1 MTERFQSRGL
11 RVSPVHVQGRF
22 HSSLHSSVAERIIN
36 FCDTSEEM
44 RFPPVEKLQAPLRS
58 SLDGAIITTGSLAEL
73 ALENM
78 LLKPPDWYGTVK
90 AALLQ
95 SSNKV
100 AGFVGFGNHIPASL
114 LQTPGLQVLSLGHE
128 ASEGR
133 QHTEAPNIS
142 GLANGATIN
151 GTHDCTNGILPKIML
166 KASEYPPHS
175 IAITGMACRFPEADS
190 VDEFWELLLSGASIV
205 EPAPERLKLP
215 KAADESGTKWWGSFI
230 RNPETFD
237 HRFFK
242 KSSREALAWDP
253 QTRVLMEVVYEAM
266 EASGYFGAKAEPES
280 VDYGLYVGAVM
291 SNWYD
296 NVSCHA
302 PSAYATIGTSRSF
315 FSGSVSHHFGW
326 TGPALTIDTACS
338 SSLVAINAACKAI
351 MSGECSRAVAGGTN
365 VFTSPFDY
373 RNLQAAGFLSPTGAC
388 KPFDI
393 SGDGYCRGEGVGV
406 VVLKKLEDA
415 IKENDNILGVIV
427 GSAMNQNHHTS
438 HITVPH
444 SGSQINLYNKVMNL
458 AGVTPESVSYIEA
471 HGTGTGVGD
480 PIECHSI
487 RHAFGGL
494 QRDQTLHFASVKGNI
509 GHTEATAGVAGLIKV
524 LLMMQ
529 HSKIPPQP
537 NFKTLNPNIPPLEK
551 DRMEIPTSVL
561 KWTPPVRLACVNSYG
576 AAGSNAAVIV
586 RQKPEMPSESILKST
601 QQMSKYPLFIS
612 AASANSL
619 LTYCEKL
626 LSYVKDLKSE
636 KHVLMSDLT
645 FNLADRANHSLPHM
659 LSTTVTDVT
668 DLKTKLA
675 EAVSGSIEFKSE
687 VPQNPKPVVLVF
699 GGQENDFIGISEQ
712 FCESFSL
719 FRHHLQQC
727 DEVLLSLG
735 YNSIFPSIFQ
745 RTTISNIITLH
756 SALFSV
762 QYSSAKAW
770 MDCGLQVSAVVG
782 HSFGQLT
789 ALCISG
795 CLSLQDALKLVAGR
809 AEIMLNHWG
818 PERGNMLWIGTN
830 SQKVSEILGSL
841 NLRLNGDYV
850 EIACYNGSESHV
862 AVGSAPAIET
872 LEKFVTSERGSVRTK
887 KLRVTHGFHS
897 KFTDALLP
905 HITALAESLTWNK
918 PTIHLET
925 CDDGRSITEPD
936 SRLVPDHTR
945 KPVFFEQAVKRLA
958 QKYASCTWLEVGVSS
973 SFMNLVKGSLAPGQV
988 QQNLLLVPQLSTT
1001 NAESSLVEITVSLWK
1016 AGYATQYWLFH
1027 RSYKPQYQFLSLPP
1041 YQFEK
1046 TNLWLDFVDRTATP
1060 ASPVT
1065 VEETP
1070 KHELLTFVKFMDN
1083 AKNEAVFRVSPES
1096 DRYQYLVNGHVM
1108 AGQALMPASLS
1119 FELISRAALF
1129 LQGESAV
1136 ISHVPCVESL
1146 HMKSPIGLDPKKEIL
1161 LSMTRTEDLKPTWSF
1176 NISTQAQGAKNSEI
1190 FEHTT
1195 GIVYLERR
1203 DDTRAA
1209 QNFKRFETLIGF
1221 RRCEEIINGPDA
1233 EKMQGNHL
1241 YRAFNHIVH
1250 YGEQFRGIKTISS
1263 IGLEAAGKVVMP
1275 VDPEAPADQRLCDTP
1290 MTESFMGFAG
1300 FLVNYFYN
1308 TNLDEVYI
1316 CSKIERIET
1325 GGSFSPDAKE
1335 WIAYSTMTENGD
1347 GETAADAYVFDPV
1360 SKKLVF
1366 AAFGCQ
1372 FSKMSQALLARMLKG
1387 VNRSIETGSSLSK
1400 AASHKPEEIST
1411 DGFES
1416 DGNGLSSKREEL
1428 FNVLHNVTDIP
1439 LEEIKDD
1446 STLDDLGIDSLMATE
1461 LLNDVRAAFGV
1472 TIDLTTLLFFPNMRA
1487 AWEHLDEKL
1496 GISPTANTPASS
1508 EGVSEQNGV
1517 TAEELIE
1524 KLPETVE
1531 ELPEQTD
1538 STPSLTDAYQSFQEI
1553 KFGFDEHAIETKAA
1567 NFWDEVYPDEAR
1579 LVLAYVVE
1587 GFAALRCDMNTL
1599 QAGNAVPAIQALP
1612 RHERL
1617 VRQLYNILEDGH
1629 LISAGENGYIR
1640 TNVPVDTTPA
1650 AEIYPNLLQK
1660 FPHHGNIHKLVQ
1672 DVGSQLAACLAGE
1685 KDVLQFTFGDKTNKA
1700 NLDDVYENWPLLRT
1714 PTLLLGDFLLKAF
1727 SQSTGEGKFKI
1738 LEVGAGTGG
1747 TTKYMVDHLK
1757 RNGID
1762 FEYTFTDLS
1771 ARLVTDAKKRFKGVE
1786 GMVFKTLDLEKE
1798 PVGEMVAGYHV
1809 IIATNCVHATR
1820 RLEQTLRNVRKMLRE
1835 DGVMVLV
1842 EVTRNIYCLDIAWG
1856 LFEGWW
1862 LFEDGRHHALVDE
1875 REWEKVMKGVG
1886 FGSVSWSDGDSAESK
1901 TVRLIAGFPAARPE
1915 ELALV
1920 KEGGKKVQFG
1930 METVVYK
1937 QLGDL
1942 AIHADVYYPLNPSSE
1957 KMPIGKS
1964 LLTSLIFIQY
1974 WLIVKA
1980 LMIHGGSHM
1989 IFSRKDI
1996 RPAQTR
2002 LLLSHGFIAVS
2013 IDHRLCP
2020 EVSLSSGPM
2029 VDVCD
2034 ALEWARYSLR
2044 FLHFPTS
2051 PALKIDGSKVVVI
2064 GWSSGGQLA
2073 MSLGWTAPARGLKPP
2088 EAVLAFYSPTDYED
2102 SWWTTPIQPRGA
2114 EDRGEEYDLLEAVRD
2129 EPITS
2134 YDEVGAW
2141 EPFDN
2146 PRVQTDPRFRLILH
2160 INWKA
2165 QTLPVIIGG
2174 LPSKSALANSGKE
2187 IGDIMHRPQPPK
2199 EELQKCSPRA
2209 QIMRGSY
2216 RTPTFFVHGTDD
2228 ELIPWQMT
2236 QGTFEA
2242 LKERGVKTGVEMV
2255 RGKGHICDLSSEP
2268 ESEGWKAVGKGY
2280 EFLFGFV

>member
-1 MTERFQSRGL
+1 
-11 RVSPVHVQGRF
+11 
-22 HSSLHSSVAERIIN
+22 
-36 FCDTSEEM
+36 
-44 RFPPVEKLQAPLRS
+44 
-58 SLDGAIITTGSLAEL
+58 
-73 ALENM
+73 M
-78 LLKPPDWYGTVK
+78 LLKAPSWYGTVK
-90 AALLQ
+90 AALFQLP

-114 LQTPGLQVLSLGHE
+114 LQTPSLQVLLLGHE
-128 ASEGR
+128 VSKAR
-133 QHTEAPNIS
+133 QPIEVPHINGFT
-142 GLANGATIN
+142 NGAAVN
-151 GTHDCTNGILPKIML
+151 GVHDSANEISPKTPL
-166 KASEYPPHS
+166 KESEYPSHS

-190 VDEFWELLLSGASIV
+190 IDEFWELLLSGASIV

-215 KAADESGTKWWGSFI
+215 KAVDETGTKWWGSFL
-230 RNPETFD
+230 RNPESFD

-253 QTRVLMEVVYEAM
+253 QTRILMEVVYEAM
-266 EASGYFGAKAEPES
+266 ESSGYFGANSEPEPN
-280 VDYGLYVGAVM
+280 DYGLYVGAVM

-296 NVSCHA
+296 NVSCQP
-302 PSAYATIGTSRSF
+302 PSAYATIGTSRCF

-415 IKENDNILGVIV
+415 IRENDNILGVIV
-427 GSAMNQNHHTS
+427 GSAMNQNHHAS

-487 RHAFGGL
+487 RHAFGGP

-537 NFKTLNPNIPPLEK
+537 NFKTLNLNIPPLEK

-586 RQKPEMPSESILKST
+586 RQKPDRSFQWVPDVT
-601 QQMSKYPLFIS
+601 RHMSKYPIFLS
-612 AASANSL
+612 AASPNSL
-619 LTYCEKL
+619 SAYCEKL
-626 LSYVKDLKSE
+626 LDYIQQIKSQKVYLE
-636 KHVLMSDLT
+636 FLSDLT
-645 FNLADRANHSLPHM
+645 FNLADRANHSLPHIF
-659 LSTTVTDVT
+659 STTVTDVT
-668 DLKTKLA
+668 DLENKLA
-675 EAVSGSIEFKSE
+675 EASSGSIKFRTES
-687 VPQNPKPVVLVF
+687 PQSLKPVVLIF
-699 GGQENDFIGISEQ
+699 GGQENNFIGISEE
-712 FCESFSL
+712 FCQSFSL

-727 DEVLLSLG
+727 DETLLSLG
-735 YNSIFPSIFQ
+735 YNSIFPAIFQ
-745 RTTISNIITLH
+745 RTPIANTVTLH

-762 QYSSAKAW
+762 QYSSAKSW
-770 MDCGLQVSAVVG
+770 MDCGLTVSAVIG

-809 AEIMLNHWG
+809 ASIMLDHWG
-818 PERGNMLWIGTN
+818 PERGNMLWMGTN
-830 SQKVSEILGSL
+830 RQKTSEILSSL
-841 NLRLNGDYV
+841 NANLDGDYV
-850 EIACYNGSESHV
+850 EVACYNGPESHV
-862 AVGSAPAIET
+862 AVGSALAIGR
-872 LEKFVTSERGSVRTK
+872 LEKHIASDVALRGIRIK

-897 KFTDALLP
+897 KFTDVLLP
-905 HITALAESLTWNK
+905 HITSLAKSLTWNK

-925 CDDGRSITEPD
+925 CDDGRSVSEPD
-936 SRLVPDHTR
+936 FRLILDHTR
-945 KPVFFEQAVKRLA
+945 NPVFFEQAVKRLV
-958 QKYASCTWLEVGVSS
+958 QKYAACTWLEVGVSS
-973 SFMNLVKGSLAPGQV
+973 SFMNLVKGSLASNQL
-988 QQNLLLVPQLSTT
+988 QNHLLLAPQLSTSH
-1001 NAESSLVEITVSLWK
+1001 AESSLVEITGNLWK
-1016 AGYATQYWLFH
+1016 AGYPIQYWLFH
-1027 RSYKPQYQFLSLPP
+1027 RSCKPQYQFLSLPP

-1046 TNLWLDFVDRTATP
+1046 TNLWLDFADRTATP
-1060 ASPVT
+1060 ATPIV
-1065 VEETP
+1065 VEATP
-1070 KHELLTFVKFMDN
+1070 KHELLTFIKFSNND
-1083 AKNEAVFRVSPES
+1083 KNEAVFRVSPES

-1119 FELISRAALF
+1119 FELVSRAALF

-1146 HMKSPIGLDPKKEIL
+1146 HMKSPIGLDTKKDVL
-1161 LSMTRTEDLKPTWSF
+1161 LTLGRTKDVKPSWSF
-1176 NISTQAQGAKNSEI
+1176 NISTQAHGANISER

-1195 GIVYLERR
+1195 GLVYLERR

-1209 QNFKRFETLIGF
+1209 QSFKRFETLIGS
-1221 RRCEEIINGPDA
+1221 RRCEEIINDPEA

-1250 YGEQFRGIKTISS
+1250 YGEQFRGIKAISS
-1263 IGLEAAGKVVMP
+1263 VHLEAAGKVVMS
-1275 VDPEAPADQRLCDTP
+1275 VDPKASADQRLCDTP

-1308 TNLDEVYI
+1308 TNLNEVYI

-1347 GETAADAYVFDPV
+1347 DDVAADAYVFDSV

-1372 FSKMSQALLARMLKG
+1372 FSKMSQALLGRMLKG
-1387 VNRSIETGSSLSK
+1387 VNRSNDSAPLAKKHIPQKL
-1400 AASHKPEEIST
+1400 EISNE
-1411 DGFES
+1411 DFES
-1416 DGNGLSSKREEL
+1416 DGNELSSKREE
-1428 FNVLHNVTDIP
+1428 FFTVLHNVTDIP

-1446 STLDDLGIDSLMATE
+1446 STMDDLGIDSLMATE

-1487 AWEHLDEKL
+1487 AWEHLDSKL
-1496 GISPTANTPASS
+1496 GVSPVLNTPASS
-1508 EGVSEQNGV
+1508 EGIFEQNGV
-1517 TAEELIE
+1517 TTDELTE

-1531 ELPEQTD
+1531 ELTKPLG
-1538 STPSLTDAYQSFQEI
+1538 SPTPSLTDAYQSFQQI
-1553 KFGFDEHAIETKAA
+1553 KYGFDKHAVETKAA
-1567 NFWDEVYPDEAR
+1567 KFWDEVYPDEAR
-1579 LVLAYVVE
+1579 LILAYVIE
-1587 GFAALRCDMNTL
+1587 GFAVLGCDMSAL
-1599 QAGNAVPAIQALP
+1599 QPREAVPKIQTLP

-1617 VRQLYNILEDGH
+1617 VRQLYKILEDGQ
-1629 LISAGENGYIR
+1629 LISAGRDGYIR
-1640 TNVPVDTTPA
+1640 TEAAADTTPA
-1650 AEIYPNLLQK
+1650 AKLYQQLLESHPQHANL
-1660 FPHHGNIHKLVQ
+1660 HKLVQ
-1672 DVGSQLAACLAGE
+1672 DVGVQLAACLTGE
-1685 KDVLQFTFGDKTNKA
+1685 KDVLQLTFGDKANKA

-1727 SQSTGEGKFKI
+1727 SRSSGYGKFKI

-1747 TTKYMVDHLK
+1747 TTKYMVNHLK
-1757 RNGID
+1757 KHGVD

-1771 ARLVTDAKKRFKGVE
+1771 ARLVADAKKRFKDVE

-1798 PVGEMVAGYHV
+1798 PVDDMVGGYHI

-1820 RLEQTLRNVRKMLRE
+1820 RLEQTLGNLRKMLRE
-1835 DGVMVLV
+1835 DGALILV
-1842 EVTRNIYCLDIAWG
+1842 EVTKNIFCLDIAWG

-1862 LFEDGRHHALVDE
+1862 LFEDERTHALVDE
-1875 REWEKVMKGVG
+1875 RHWEEVMKSVG
-1886 FGSVSWSDGDSAESK
+1886 LKSVNWSDGESPESQ
-1901 TVRLIAGFPAARPE
+1901 TVRLIAGFPAARSKE
-1915 ELALV
+1915 AVV
-1920 KEGGKKVQFG
+1920 KDKKVQFG

-1937 QLGDL
+1937 QLGNL
-1942 AIHADVYYPLNPSSE
+1942 EIHADVYFPLTPSSE
-1957 KMPIGKS
+1957 KRPI
-1964 LLTSLIFIQY
+1964 
-1974 WLIVKA
+1974 A

-1989 IFSRKDI
+1989 IFSRKDV

-2002 LLLSHGFIAVS
+2002 LLLERGFVPVS

-2020 EVSLSSGPM
+2020 EVSLADGPM

-2034 ALEWARYSLR
+2034 ALEWARYELPYLK
-2044 FLHFPTS
+2044 FQNS
-2051 PALKIDGSKVVVI
+2051 PGLQIDGRKVVVI

-2073 MSLGWTAPARGLKPP
+2073 MSLGWTAPQRGLKPP
-2088 EAVLAFYSPTDYED
+2088 DAVLTFYSPTDYED
-2102 SWWTTPIQPRGA
+2102 EWWTTPIQPRGA
-2114 EDRGEEYDLLEAVRD
+2114 EDSGEEYDLLEGVHD
-2129 EPITS
+2129 SPITS

-2141 EPFDN
+2141 ELFGD
-2146 PRVQTDPRFRLILH
+2146 PRVQTDSRFRLILH

-2174 LPSKSALANSGKE
+2174 LPSKSVLASKHKT
-2187 IGDIMHRPQPPK
+2187 ITDILHQPQPAK
-2199 EELQKCSPRA
+2199 DKLQQCSPRA
-2209 QIMRGSY
+2209 QIQKGNY
-2216 RTPTFFVHGTDD
+2216 RTPTFFIHGTDD

-2236 QGTFEA
+2236 QGTYEV
-2242 LKERGVKTGVEMV
+2242 LRNSGVVSGMELVKDV
-2255 RGKGHICDLSSEP
+2255 GHICDLSSEP
-2268 ESEGWKAVGKGY
+2268 ESEGWKATVKGY
-2280 EFLFGFV
+2280 EFLFSFV